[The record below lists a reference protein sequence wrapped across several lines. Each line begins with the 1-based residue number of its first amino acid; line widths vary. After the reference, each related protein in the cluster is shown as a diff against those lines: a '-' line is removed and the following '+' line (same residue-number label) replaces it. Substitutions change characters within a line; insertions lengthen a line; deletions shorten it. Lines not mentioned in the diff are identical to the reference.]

1 MQIKKSSEQA
11 KKTEKQNKENRA
23 QSKENCDIFIFN
35 MWCDLRFLGSFLSG
49 LRIGVVVNFFFFF
62 WAKAFK
68 EINRKLSSRANGYS
82 HVCWCWG
89 EVVPLGDGVRHV
101 PFTYRPPHDK

>member
-1 MQIKKSSEQA
+1 M
-11 KKTEKQNKENRA
+11 
-23 QSKENCDIFIFN
+23 CG
-35 MWCDLRFLGSFLSG
+35 LRFLGGFLKQGRGRDST
-49 LRIGVVVNFFFFF
+49 IFFFFF

-82 HVCWCWG
+82 HVCVCCGIVHWDRAGSCHWPMG
-89 EVVPLGDGVRHV
+89 LNWV

>member
-11 KKTEKQNKENRA
+11 KKNENESKANRA
-23 QSKENCDIFIFN
+23 QSKENCDIFIFTKV
-35 MWCDLRFLGSFLSG
+35 WLEVFGVSFWDGEGRVLY
-49 LRIGVVVNFFFFF
+49 FFF

-82 HVCWCWG
+82 HVCAEVWG
-89 EVVPLGDGVRHV
+89 GRGHATGRWG
-101 PFTYRPPHDK
+101 